1 MSGWRANG
9 GYLGPRPT
17 GPSTSAASGWW
28 DSRSQFRNKRD
39 GQWPTVGDPYWDS
52 VVLLLQDS
60 LEDESSRNQAVTVSG
75 DAAISTA
82 QVKVGTHSLAFD
94 NSGDRLT
101 LPAGSDFAF
110 GTGDYTVET
119 WIYILPHSTTNQVR
133 VLSTSNSSSNFSF
146 EVMSAGTLRMWTGS
160 NLLNF
165 GGNVTRE
172 SWHHV
177 AFCRSGGTVRAF
189 VDGLIVGGPVS
200 NSTNMINNQ
209 SVQTPSTN
217 AYPCP
222 ACYLDSFRITK
233 GIARYTANFTTPSAP
248 HPIG

>member
-1 MSGWRANG
+1 MPVYAGS
-9 GYLGPRPT
+9 
-17 GPSTSAASGWW
+17 SAISKIYHGSNLIASG
-28 DSRSQFRNKRD
+28 RQGITQFFGGAAPPANLI
-39 GQWPTVGDPYWDS
+39 DPYWDS

-200 NSTNMINNQ
+200 NSTNMTNTQ
-209 SVQTPSTN
+209 SVQTPL
-217 AYPCP
+217 Y
-222 ACYLDSFRITK
+222 
-233 GIARYTANFTTPSAP
+233 
-248 HPIG
+248 